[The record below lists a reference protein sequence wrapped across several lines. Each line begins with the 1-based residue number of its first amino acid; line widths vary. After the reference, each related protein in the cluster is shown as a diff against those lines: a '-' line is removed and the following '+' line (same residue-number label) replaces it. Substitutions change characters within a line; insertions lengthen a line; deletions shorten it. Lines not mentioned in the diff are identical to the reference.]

1 MAWMK
6 ELLEIMMWLPRKI
19 FSREKHADLELQP
32 GDIQHDSLPPE
43 MLEQIRALYEVIGPY
58 VSDSLEQFEIGFMRD
73 ANPANEIAIWYC
85 ISEGWLTYHQ
95 RFLGEAILSEQ
106 EEKKLIGALI
116 AISTGVNDVS
126 VLGVPEDVGRK
137 LLNCYGPVQSQ

>member
-1 MAWMK
+1 
-6 ELLEIMMWLPRKI
+6 
-19 FSREKHADLELQP
+19 
-32 GDIQHDSLPPE
+32 
-43 MLEQIRALYEVIGPY
+43 
-58 VSDSLEQFEIGFMRD
+58 MRD
-73 ANPANEIAIWYC
+73 ANPANEIAIWYG

>member
-1 MAWMK
+1 MK
-6 ELLEIMMWLPRKI
+6 KLLDIMMWLPRKI
-19 FSREKHADLELQP
+19 FSRRKHADLELQP
-32 GDIQHDSLPPE
+32 GDIQHDSLPPA

-58 VSDSLEQFEIGFMRD
+58 VTDSLEQFEIGFMRD
-73 ANPANEIAIWYC
+73 ANPANEIAIWYG

-116 AISTGVNDVS
+116 AISTGVNNVS

-137 LLNCYGPVQSQ
+137 LLNCYGPV